1 MQFKKILVPVDGSGT
16 ADNALRY
23 GVEMAGTYH
32 ADLYVAVVADIGE
45 AAYPLMQVNLDRNG
59 FASIREKAEA
69 VMERIKKQIPETIR
83 FTPIIR
89 TGVPGSVITSLV
101 DEENMDLIIMGN
113 SGKGSLSS
121 FIMGSVSQY
130 VIHHVKVPVLIIK

>member
-16 ADNALRY
+16 ADNAFRY
-23 GVEMAGTYH
+23 GLEMAETYQ
-32 ADLYVAVVADIGE
+32 ADLYAVVVADVGE

-59 FASIREKAEA
+59 FASVKEKAEA
-69 VMERIKKQIPETIR
+69 VMERIKKQVPTDIH
-83 FTPIIR
+83 FTPVIR
-89 TGVPGSVITSLV
+89 VGVPGNVITSLV
-101 DEENMDLIIMGN
+101 EEENIDLVIMGN

>member
-1 MQFKKILVPVDGSGT
+1 MIET
-16 ADNALRY
+16 ASPR
-23 GVEMAGTYH
+23 
-32 ADLYVAVVADIGE
+32 
-45 AAYPLMQVNLDRNG
+45 
-59 FASIREKAEA
+59 SEKS
-69 VMERIKKQIPETIR
+69 RSSHRKNQKQIPQGLP

-101 DEENMDLIIMGN
+101 DEENIDLIIMGN

>member
-1 MQFKKILVPVDGSGT
+1 MQFKKILVPIDGSGT
-16 ADNALRY
+16 ADNAFHY
-23 GVEMAGTYH
+23 GLEMAETYQ
-32 ADLYVAVVADIGE
+32 ADLYAVVVADVGE

-59 FASIREKAEA
+59 FASVKEKAEA
-69 VMERIKKQIPETIR
+69 VMERIKKQVPPDIH
-83 FTPIIR
+83 FTPVIR
-89 TGVPGSVITSLV
+89 VGVPGNVITSLV
-101 DEENMDLIIMGN
+101 EEENIDLVIMGN